1 MPLML
6 FLRFLIRKLKPRWQG
21 SDTVEALECL
31 RSWLKIKDS
40 EMEALIRLAAK
51 IREDGDNVDNT
62 GVEKEA
68 T

>member
-1 MPLML
+1 M
-6 FLRFLIRKLKPRWQG
+6 
-21 SDTVEALECL
+21 EALECL